1 MKTIFRIFLSDIKKI
16 RTNLMAFAV
25 MIGICILPALY
36 AWFNIAANWDPYSN
50 TGNIKIAVANCDKGT
65 KLASKEINIGNQIVD
80 NLKKNTQMCW
90 TFVDKQQAE
99 NGVVTGEYYASVVIP
114 ENFSESFT
122 SILSGKLTRP
132 QITYTLNEKKNAIA
146 PKITD
151 KGAEAI
157 KNQVNE
163 SFIDTIT
170 TELAGILN
178 YTSEQGNKKFTEITD
193 NIKSAIGD
201 VIDNLS
207 AFQSSISLIST
218 TLDSA
223 DTMIANTKKSIPD
236 LEQLLAQS
244 GTLTTSAKDS
254 ITAVQAV
261 STQITAA
268 TDTVLNSI
276 DTLYSNTEI
285 SISGITGEIAADAD
299 KAAEKIR
306 ATAEIS
312 RKTIDALNNIRT
324 HVVTVG
330 EKLGIDVSIMT
341 DAIDRNIEKQNAI
354 IDILNNGADT
364 VNATGHAPDNF
375 ESDVNKL
382 ITDSKKDF
390 DGIKTTWNTSVKT
403 AMDTAVNEV
412 FKTLDGISALLS
424 DAGTSVPNIE
434 TALTDA
440 QNSLASLKSCLTD
453 LDKIIGNAKDKLT
466 DMQKK
471 VDELILCVADYF
483 IEVGKAKDKLTDMQK
498 KVDDISNDQAL
509 IAFIEEVSSD
519 PSSLGEFMSSPVEIN
534 TVKVYPVENYG
545 SAMTPFYTIL
555 AIWVGSI
562 VLVAVL
568 KAEISRRDI
577 EKLGS
582 NVRPIQAYFGR
593 YMIYLMVSI
602 IQAIIIAL
610 GDLLFLKVQ
619 CEDPLLFIIAAV
631 VSSIVF
637 SLLIYSLTIT
647 FSVIG
652 KALAVIILVLQ
663 VAGSGGTFPPE
674 VLPEFFRS
682 ILPYLPF
689 RYSINAMREAVAG
702 VYAQSYIEDLL
713 YLLIYVAIALFIG
726 IVLRKP
732 CIRIMKFF
740 NKRLEDTDLII

>member
-90 TFVDKQQAE
+90 TFVDKEQAE

-178 YTSEQGNKKFTEITD
+178 YSSEQGNKKFTEITD

-244 GTLTTSAKDS
+244 GTLTSSAKDS

-276 DTLYSNTEI
+276 DTLYSNTES

-299 KAAEKIR
+299 KAAERIR
-306 ATAEIS
+306 ATAEIN

-354 IDILNNGADT
+354 IDKLNSGADT
-364 VNATGHAPDNF
+364 VSATGHAPDNF

-382 ITDSKKDF
+382 ITDSKKEF
-390 DGIKTTWNTSVKT
+390 DGIKSTWNTSVKT

-466 DMQKK
+466 N
-471 VDELILCVADYF
+471 
-483 IEVGKAKDKLTDMQK
+483 MQK

-545 SAMTPFYTIL
+545 SAMTPFYTVL
-555 AIWVGSI
+555 AIWVGG
-562 VLVAVL
+562 VMLVAIL
-568 KAEISRRDI
+568 KPRARR
-577 EKLGS
+577 EGLVAPKPYQLF
-582 NVRPIQAYFGR
+582 FGR
-593 YMIYLMVSI
+593 YFLFFVLSQ
-602 IQAIIIAL
+602 IQAAVIVA
-610 GDLLFLKVQ
+610 GDLLVLKIQ
-619 CEDPLLFIIAAV
+619 CVEPALLFATGAIT
-631 VSSIVF
+631 SLVF
-637 SLLIYSLTIT
+637 SLLIYSLTIS
-647 FSVIG
+647 FGDVG
-652 KALAVIILVLQ
+652 KAVVVVVMVLQ
-663 VAGSGGTFPPE
+663 IAGSSGTFPIE
-674 VLPEFFRS
+674 LLPDVYQKIYHIFPF
-682 ILPYLPF
+682 PYA
-689 RYSINAMREAVAG
+689 IDAMRECICG
-702 VYAQSYIEDLL
+702 L
-713 YLLIYVAIALFIG
+713 YGLTWLKNIGCLLIFGAAALLIG
-726 IVLRKP
+726 LWVRKP
-732 CIRIMKFF
+732 FMGLNHFMEEK
-740 NKRLEDTDLII
+740 LEETEML

>member
-90 TFVDKQQAE
+90 TFVDKEQAE

-244 GTLTTSAKDS
+244 GTLTSSAKDS

-261 STQITAA
+261 SQQITAS
-268 TDTVLNSI
+268 TDMVLSSI
-276 DTLYSNTEI
+276 DALYTEVE
-285 SISGITGEIAADAD
+285 SDISGITEEIAANAD
-299 KAAEKIR
+299 NAAEKVRNISKINQKKIDLLTDLR
-306 ATAEIS
+306 EHIVTAG
-312 RKTIDALNNIRT
+312 N
-324 HVVTVG
+324 
-330 EKLGIDVSIMT
+330 KLGVKVTLLT
-341 DAIDRNIEKQNAI
+341 DKIDRNIEKQNAI
-354 IDILNNGADT
+354 IDKLNNGAD
-364 VNATGHAPDNF
+364 AISSTGHAPDNF
-375 ESDVNKL
+375 EKDVNALNKEAA
-382 ITDSKKDF
+382 DEF

-453 LDKIIGNAKDKLT
+453 LDKIIGN
-466 DMQKK
+466 
-471 VDELILCVADYF
+471 
-483 IEVGKAKDKLTDMQK
+483 AKDKLTDMQK

>member
-1 MKTIFRIFLSDIKKI
+1 
-16 RTNLMAFAV
+16 
-25 MIGICILPALY
+25 
-36 AWFNIAANWDPYSN
+36 
-50 TGNIKIAVANCDKGT
+50 
-65 KLASKEINIGNQIVD
+65 
-80 NLKKNTQMCW
+80 
-90 TFVDKQQAE
+90 
-99 NGVVTGEYYASVVIP
+99 
-114 ENFSESFT
+114 
-122 SILSGKLTRP
+122 
-132 QITYTLNEKKNAIA
+132 
-146 PKITD
+146 
-151 KGAEAI
+151 
-157 KNQVNE
+157 
-163 SFIDTIT
+163 
-170 TELAGILN
+170 
-178 YTSEQGNKKFTEITD
+178 
-193 NIKSAIGD
+193 
-201 VIDNLS
+201 
-207 AFQSSISLIST
+207 
-218 TLDSA
+218 
-223 DTMIANTKKSIPD
+223 
-236 LEQLLAQS
+236 
-244 GTLTTSAKDS
+244 
-254 ITAVQAV
+254 
-261 STQITAA
+261 
-268 TDTVLNSI
+268 
-276 DTLYSNTEI
+276 
-285 SISGITGEIAADAD
+285 
-299 KAAEKIR
+299 
-306 ATAEIS
+306 
-312 RKTIDALNNIRT
+312 
-324 HVVTVG
+324 
-330 EKLGIDVSIMT
+330 MT

-440 QNSLASLKSCLTD
+440 QDSLASLKSCLTD

-471 VDELILCVADYF
+471 VD
-483 IEVGKAKDKLTDMQK
+483 
-498 KVDDISNDQAL
+498 DISNDQAL
-509 IAFIEEVSSD
+509 IAFIEEISSD

-674 VLPEFFRS
+674 VLPEFSAAFFPICPSDTASTQCVKRS
-682 ILPYLPF
+682 QAY
-689 RYSINAMREAVAG
+689 MRKV
-702 VYAQSYIEDLL
+702 I
-713 YLLIYVAIALFIG
+713 
-726 IVLRKP
+726 
-732 CIRIMKFF
+732 
-740 NKRLEDTDLII
+740 

>member
-1 MKTIFRIFLSDIKKI
+1 MKRLNELVRQNILRLEPYGHERSSNGNKTGLVFLDANENPYNTPYNRYPEIRQTELKRAIAKMKKLPAECILLSNGADEAADIIYRCFAEPGRDNVVAIEPTCRMYERLAEINNVEYRKAALDENFQLSAGRILAACNGNTKVIWLCSPNDPTGNELQREEIIRIINGFEGIVVVDEAYSDFSSATPLRHELYKYP
-16 RTNLMAFAV
+16 NLIVLDTFSNSWGCAGLRLGTAFA
-25 MIGICILPALY
+25 
-36 AWFNIAANWDPYSN
+36 F
-50 TGNIKIAVANCDKGT
+50 
-65 KLASKEINIGNQIVD
+65 
-80 NLKKNTQMCW
+80 
-90 TFVDKQQAE
+90 
-99 NGVVTGEYYASVVIP
+99 P
-114 ENFSESFT
+114 E
-122 SILSGKLTRP
+122 
-132 QITYTLNEKKNAIA
+132 
-146 PKITD
+146 
-151 KGAEAI
+151 
-157 KNQVNE
+157 
-163 SFIDTIT
+163 
-170 TELAGILN
+170 
-178 YTSEQGNKKFTEITD
+178 
-193 NIKSAIGD
+193 
-201 VIDNLS
+201 
-207 AFQSSISLIST
+207 
-218 TLDSA
+218 
-223 DTMIANTKKSIPD
+223 
-236 LEQLLAQS
+236 
-244 GTLTTSAKDS
+244 
-254 ITAVQAV
+254 
-261 STQITAA
+261 
-268 TDTVLNSI
+268 
-276 DTLYSNTEI
+276 
-285 SISGITGEIAADAD
+285 
-299 KAAEKIR
+299 
-306 ATAEIS
+306 
-312 RKTIDALNNIRT
+312 
-324 HVVTVG
+324 
-330 EKLGIDVSIMT
+330 
-341 DAIDRNIEKQNAI
+341 I

-364 VNATGHAPDNF
+364 VSATGHAPDNF

-382 ITDSKKDF
+382 ITDSKKEF

-453 LDKIIGNAKDKLT
+453 LDKIIGNAKDKLA

-471 VDELILCVADYF
+471 VI
-483 IEVGKAKDKLTDMQK
+483 
-498 KVDDISNDQAL
+498 DISNDQAL

-582 NVRPIQAYFGR
+582 NVIPIQAYFGR
-593 YMIYLMVSI
+593 YMIYLLVSI

-647 FSVIG
+647 FSVI
-652 KALAVIILVLQ
+652 Q

-713 YLLIYVAIALFIG
+713 CLLIYVAIALFIG

>member
-65 KLASKEINIGNQIVD
+65 KLASKKINIGDQIVD

-276 DTLYSNTEI
+276 DTLYSNTES

-306 ATAEIS
+306 ATAEIN

-354 IDILNNGADT
+354 IDKLNNGADT
-364 VNATGHAPDNF
+364 VSATGHAP
-375 ESDVNKL
+375 
-382 ITDSKKDF
+382 
-390 DGIKTTWNTSVKT
+390 
-403 AMDTAVNEV
+403 
-412 FKTLDGISALLS
+412 
-424 DAGTSVPNIE
+424 
-434 TALTDA
+434 
-440 QNSLASLKSCLTD
+440 
-453 LDKIIGNAKDKLT
+453 
-466 DMQKK
+466 
-471 VDELILCVADYF
+471 
-483 IEVGKAKDKLTDMQK
+483 
-498 KVDDISNDQAL
+498 
-509 IAFIEEVSSD
+509 
-519 PSSLGEFMSSPVEIN
+519 
-534 TVKVYPVENYG
+534 
-545 SAMTPFYTIL
+545 
-555 AIWVGSI
+555 
-562 VLVAVL
+562 
-568 KAEISRRDI
+568 R
-577 EKLGS
+577 
-582 NVRPIQAYFGR
+582 
-593 YMIYLMVSI
+593 
-602 IQAIIIAL
+602 
-610 GDLLFLKVQ
+610 
-619 CEDPLLFIIAAV
+619 
-631 VSSIVF
+631 
-637 SLLIYSLTIT
+637 
-647 FSVIG
+647 
-652 KALAVIILVLQ
+652 
-663 VAGSGGTFPPE
+663 
-674 VLPEFFRS
+674 
-682 ILPYLPF
+682 
-689 RYSINAMREAVAG
+689 
-702 VYAQSYIEDLL
+702 
-713 YLLIYVAIALFIG
+713 
-726 IVLRKP
+726 
-732 CIRIMKFF
+732 
-740 NKRLEDTDLII
+740 

>member
-1 MKTIFRIFLSDIKKI
+1 
-16 RTNLMAFAV
+16 
-25 MIGICILPALY
+25 
-36 AWFNIAANWDPYSN
+36 
-50 TGNIKIAVANCDKGT
+50 
-65 KLASKEINIGNQIVD
+65 
-80 NLKKNTQMCW
+80 
-90 TFVDKQQAE
+90 
-99 NGVVTGEYYASVVIP
+99 
-114 ENFSESFT
+114 
-122 SILSGKLTRP
+122 
-132 QITYTLNEKKNAIA
+132 
-146 PKITD
+146 
-151 KGAEAI
+151 
-157 KNQVNE
+157 
-163 SFIDTIT
+163 
-170 TELAGILN
+170 
-178 YTSEQGNKKFTEITD
+178 
-193 NIKSAIGD
+193 
-201 VIDNLS
+201 
-207 AFQSSISLIST
+207 
-218 TLDSA
+218 
-223 DTMIANTKKSIPD
+223 
-236 LEQLLAQS
+236 
-244 GTLTTSAKDS
+244 
-254 ITAVQAV
+254 
-261 STQITAA
+261 
-268 TDTVLNSI
+268 
-276 DTLYSNTEI
+276 
-285 SISGITGEIAADAD
+285 
-299 KAAEKIR
+299 
-306 ATAEIS
+306 
-312 RKTIDALNNIRT
+312 
-324 HVVTVG
+324 
-330 EKLGIDVSIMT
+330 
-341 DAIDRNIEKQNAI
+341 
-354 IDILNNGADT
+354 
-364 VNATGHAPDNF
+364 
-375 ESDVNKL
+375 
-382 ITDSKKDF
+382 
-390 DGIKTTWNTSVKT
+390 
-403 AMDTAVNEV
+403 MDTAVNEV

-440 QNSLASLKSCLTD
+440 QNSLASLISCLTD
-453 LDKIIGNAKDKLT
+453 LDKIIGN
-466 DMQKK
+466 
-471 VDELILCVADYF
+471 
-483 IEVGKAKDKLTDMQK
+483 AKDKLTDMQK

>member
-50 TGNIKIAVANCDKGT
+50 TGNIKIAVANCDNGT

-90 TFVDKQQAE
+90 TFVDKEQAE

-157 KNQVNE
+157 KNQVN
-163 SFIDTIT
+163 
-170 TELAGILN
+170 ELAGILN

-261 STQITAA
+261 SAQITAA

-276 DTLYSNTEI
+276 DTLYSNTES
-285 SISGITGEIAADAD
+285 SISGITGEIATDAD

-306 ATAEIS
+306 ATAEIN

-330 EKLGIDVSIMT
+330 EKLGIDV
-341 DAIDRNIEKQNAI
+341 
-354 IDILNNGADT
+354 
-364 VNATGHAPDNF
+364 
-375 ESDVNKL
+375 
-382 ITDSKKDF
+382 
-390 DGIKTTWNTSVKT
+390 
-403 AMDTAVNEV
+403 
-412 FKTLDGISALLS
+412 
-424 DAGTSVPNIE
+424 
-434 TALTDA
+434 
-440 QNSLASLKSCLTD
+440 
-453 LDKIIGNAKDKLT
+453 
-466 DMQKK
+466 
-471 VDELILCVADYF
+471 
-483 IEVGKAKDKLTDMQK
+483 
-498 KVDDISNDQAL
+498 
-509 IAFIEEVSSD
+509 
-519 PSSLGEFMSSPVEIN
+519 
-534 TVKVYPVENYG
+534 
-545 SAMTPFYTIL
+545 
-555 AIWVGSI
+555 
-562 VLVAVL
+562 
-568 KAEISRRDI
+568 
-577 EKLGS
+577 
-582 NVRPIQAYFGR
+582 
-593 YMIYLMVSI
+593 
-602 IQAIIIAL
+602 
-610 GDLLFLKVQ
+610 
-619 CEDPLLFIIAAV
+619 
-631 VSSIVF
+631 
-637 SLLIYSLTIT
+637 
-647 FSVIG
+647 
-652 KALAVIILVLQ
+652 
-663 VAGSGGTFPPE
+663 
-674 VLPEFFRS
+674 
-682 ILPYLPF
+682 
-689 RYSINAMREAVAG
+689 
-702 VYAQSYIEDLL
+702 
-713 YLLIYVAIALFIG
+713 
-726 IVLRKP
+726 
-732 CIRIMKFF
+732 
-740 NKRLEDTDLII
+740 RL

>member
-50 TGNIKIAVANCDKGT
+50 TGNIKIAVANCDNGT

-90 TFVDKQQAE
+90 TFVDKEQAE

-276 DTLYSNTEI
+276 DTLYSNTES

-299 KAAEKIR
+299 KATEKIR
-306 ATAEIS
+306 ATAEIN

-364 VNATGHAPDNF
+364 VSATGHAPDNF

-382 ITDSKKDF
+382 ITDSKKEF

-466 DMQKK
+466 N
-471 VDELILCVADYF
+471 
-483 IEVGKAKDKLTDMQK
+483 MQK

-582 NVRPIQAYFGR
+582 NVKPIQAYFGR

-610 GDLLFLKVQ
+610 GDLLFLKIQ

>member
-50 TGNIKIAVANCDKGT
+50 TGNIKVAVANCDNGT
-65 KLASKEINIGNQIVD
+65 KLASKEINIGNQIVN

-90 TFVDKQQAE
+90 TFVDKEQAE

-223 DTMIANTKKSIPD
+223 DTMIANIKKSIPD

-276 DTLYSNTEI
+276 DTLYSNTES

-306 ATAEIS
+306 ATAEIN

-341 DAIDRNIEKQNAI
+341 DAIDRNIEKQNEI
-354 IDILNNGADT
+354 IDKLNSGADT
-364 VNATGHAPDNF
+364 VSATGHAPDNF

-382 ITDSKKDF
+382 ITDSKKEF

-453 LDKIIGNAKDKLT
+453 LDKIIGN
-466 DMQKK
+466 
-471 VDELILCVADYF
+471 
-483 IEVGKAKDKLTDMQK
+483 AKDKLTDMQK

-577 EKLGS
+577 EKLGG